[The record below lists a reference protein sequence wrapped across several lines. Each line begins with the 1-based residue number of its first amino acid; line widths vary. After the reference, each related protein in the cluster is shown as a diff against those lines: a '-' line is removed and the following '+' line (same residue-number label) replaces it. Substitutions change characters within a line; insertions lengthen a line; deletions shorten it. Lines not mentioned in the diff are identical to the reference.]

1 MQTQEKKPIAT
12 TARLQSIVDYG
23 ITLGAKAIHL
33 EPRKGSMAI
42 RYRVNGSLKEE
53 RHLSLSEYNALI
65 AQIKLKSNLKIT
77 EHASAQQGIFHHS
90 FKKNAFKISATVLPI
105 LEGEKVVLHIQHT
118 NPKPPTLESLGFWG
132 QSLKTIQ
139 QTLSLHRG
147 LIIVSGKRNTGKSAT
162 LFSMLST
169 LANSGLSVATIE
181 DPVRHVIKGA
191 HQTQVNHKNGLT
203 TEMGLRNILL
213 QDADAILIQ
222 PLHLKNISELIE
234 TTIQKGHLLFGSL
247 HAADSAEA
255 IHHLVN
261 SGLDKYTA
269 AKHIQL
275 AITHD
280 QVRTLCN
287 NCKQAYAPSQEEVKM
302 LLREFSNNEN
312 LAIERLHILEMAA
325 KDSGIAAERKLSTTY
340 GKIEQL
346 WKARPNGCQ
355 NCNYKG
361 YKGSIGVFEIVQNG
375 IELQKILLANLGRQ
389 SLRNEIKRSL
399 ALSTKQDAIIK
410 MLRGLTSMNEV
421 MQLQTIKEQD

>member
-23 ITLGAKAIHL
+23 ITIGAKAIHL

-65 AQIKLKSNLKIT
+65 AQIKMKSNLKIT
-77 EHASAQQGIFHHS
+77 EHSSAQQGFFHHS
-90 FKKNAFKISATVLPI
+90 FKKNAYKIFSAVLPV
-105 LEGEKVVLHIQHT
+105 LDGEKVVLHVQHT
-118 NPKPPTLESLGFWG
+118 NPKPPSLQSLGFWG
-132 QSLKTIQ
+132 QSLKNIQ
-139 QTLSLHRG
+139 QVLALHRG
-147 LIIVSGKRNTGKSAT
+147 LILVSGKKNTGKSAT

-169 LANSGLSVATIE
+169 LVNSGLSVATIE
-181 DPVRHVIKGA
+181 DPVRHIIKGA
-191 HQTQVNHKNGLT
+191 HQTQVNHKNGLST
-203 TEMGLRNILL
+203 DMGFRNILL

-222 PLHLKNISELIE
+222 PLHLKNVSELIE
-234 TTIQKGHLLFGSL
+234 TAIQKGHLVFGSL
-247 HAADSAEA
+247 HSTDSAEA

-280 QVRTLCN
+280 QVRALCN
-287 NCKQAYAPSQEEVKM
+287 NCKQAYTPTEEEVKS
-302 LLREFSNNEN
+302 LLHEFSHNEQ
-312 LAIERLHILEMAA
+312 LAIERLHILEIEA
-325 KDSGIAAERKLSTTY
+325 KNSGIAAERKLSTSY
-340 GKIEQL
+340 EKIEQL

-361 YKGSIGVFEIVQNG
+361 YKGSIGVFEIVHNG

-389 SLRNEIKRSL
+389 SLRNEIKRSST
-399 ALSTKQDAIIK
+399 LSVKQDAIIK
-410 MLRGLTSMNEV
+410 MLRGLTSTNEV
-421 MQLQTIKEQD
+421 SGIHTMQEQD

>member
-23 ITLGAKAIHL
+23 ITIGAKAIHL

-65 AQIKLKSNLKIT
+65 AQIKMKSNLKIT
-77 EHASAQQGIFHHS
+77 EHSSAQQGFFHHS
-90 FKKNAFKISATVLPI
+90 FKKNAYKIFSAVLPV
-105 LEGEKVVLHIQHT
+105 LDGEKVVLHVQHT
-118 NPKPPTLESLGFWG
+118 NPKPPSLQSLGFWG
-132 QSLKTIQ
+132 QSLKNIQ
-139 QTLSLHRG
+139 QVLALHRG
-147 LIIVSGKRNTGKSAT
+147 LILVSGKKNTGKSAT

-169 LANSGLSVATIE
+169 LVNSGLSVATIE
-181 DPVRHVIKGA
+181 DPVRHIIKGA
-191 HQTQVNHKNGLT
+191 HQTQVNHKNGLS
-203 TEMGLRNILL
+203 TEMGFRNILL

-222 PLHLKNISELIE
+222 PLHLKNVSELIE
-234 TTIQKGHLLFGSL
+234 TAIQKGHLVFGSL
-247 HAADSAEA
+247 HSTDSAEA

-280 QVRTLCN
+280 QVRALCN
-287 NCKQAYAPSQEEVKM
+287 NCKQAYTPTEEEVKS
-302 LLREFSNNEN
+302 LLHEFSHNEQ
-312 LAIERLHILEMAA
+312 LAIERLHILEIEA
-325 KDSGIAAERKLSTTY
+325 KNSGIAAERKLSTSY
-340 GKIEQL
+340 EKIEQL

-361 YKGSIGVFEIVQNG
+361 YKGSIGVFEIVHNG

-389 SLRNEIKRSL
+389 SLRNEIKRSST
-399 ALSTKQDAIIK
+399 LSVKQDAIIK
-410 MLRGLTSMNEV
+410 MLRGLTSTNEV
-421 MQLQTIKEQD
+421 SGIHTMQEQD

>member
-1 MQTQEKKPIAT
+1 M
-12 TARLQSIVDYG
+12 
-23 ITLGAKAIHL
+23 
-33 EPRKGSMAI
+33 
-42 RYRVNGSLKEE
+42 
-53 RHLSLSEYNALI
+53 
-65 AQIKLKSNLKIT
+65 
-77 EHASAQQGIFHHS
+77 
-90 FKKNAFKISATVLPI
+90 
-105 LEGEKVVLHIQHT
+105 HIQHT

-147 LIIVSGKRNTGKSAT
+147 LILVSGKRNTGKSAT

-247 HAADSAEA
+247 HATDSAEA

-287 NCKQAYAPSQEEVKM
+287 NCKQAYAPSEEEVKM

-389 SLRNEIKRSL
+389 SLRDEIKRSL
-399 ALSTKQDAIIK
+399 ALSTKQDAIVK
-410 MLRGLTSMNEV
+410 MLRGLTSMSEV
-421 MQLQTIKEQD
+421 MQLQTIREQD

>member
-23 ITLGAKAIHL
+23 ITIGAKAIHL

-65 AQIKLKSNLKIT
+65 AQIKMKSNLKIT
-77 EHASAQQGIFHHS
+77 EHSSAQQGFFHHS
-90 FKKNAFKISATVLPI
+90 FKKNAYKIFSAVLPV
-105 LEGEKVVLHIQHT
+105 LDGEKVVLHVQHT
-118 NPKPPTLESLGFWG
+118 NPKPPSLQSLGFWG
-132 QSLKTIQ
+132 QSLKNIQ
-139 QTLSLHRG
+139 QVLALHRG
-147 LIIVSGKRNTGKSAT
+147 LILVSGKKNTGKSAT

-169 LANSGLSVATIE
+169 LVNSGLSVATIE
-181 DPVRHVIKGA
+181 DPVRHIIKGA
-191 HQTQVNHKNGLT
+191 HQTQVNHKNGLS
-203 TEMGLRNILL
+203 TEMGFRNILL

-222 PLHLKNISELIE
+222 PLHLKNVSELIE
-234 TTIQKGHLLFGSL
+234 TAIQKGHLVFGSL
-247 HAADSAEA
+247 HSTDSAEA

-280 QVRTLCN
+280 QVRALCN
-287 NCKQAYAPSQEEVKM
+287 NCKQAYTPTEEEVKS
-302 LLREFSNNEN
+302 LLHEFSHNEQ
-312 LAIERLHILEMAA
+312 LAIERLHILEIEA
-325 KDSGIAAERKLSTTY
+325 KNSGIAAERKLSTSY
-340 GKIEQL
+340 EKIEQL

-361 YKGSIGVFEIVQNG
+361 YKGSIGVFEIVHNG

-389 SLRNEIKRSL
+389 SLRNEIKRSST
-399 ALSTKQDAIIK
+399 LSVKQDAIIK
-410 MLRGLTSMNEV
+410 MLRGLTSTNEV
-421 MQLQTIKEQD
+421 SGLHTMQEQD